1 MKTKFTYK
9 EFTLL
14 AGVVV
19 ALIIMITLWI
29 NPVLGES
36 GGVSGKSIPTVT
48 KPAAKVVIKKVAQTI
63 QNSIF

>member
-1 MKTKFTYK
+1 MKAKFTYK

-29 NPVLGES
+29 NPVFGET
-36 GGVSGKSIPTVT
+36 GGVSKKTIPAVT
-48 KPAAKVVIKKVAQTI
+48 KPATKVAIEKVAQLI